1 MALSIT
7 TQANPRS
14 PAYSAENPAI
24 SPKGLN
30 FDRQLRQAY
39 QDLEGDITDV
49 FYAGEILHHLMT
61 GLLGA
66 AGSISL
72 SDSEGSMLLHA
83 MHLVTNRAGELKD
96 KFYAGFKAV
105 PTEGTA

>member
-7 TQANPRS
+7 TQATPRS
-14 PAYSAENPAI
+14 PAYSAKDSDI
-24 SPKGLN
+24 SPKDRT

-39 QDLEGDITDV
+39 QGLEGDITDV

-66 AGSISL
+66 AGPVTL
-72 SDSEGSMLLHA
+72 SNSEGSMLLHA
-83 MHLVTNRAGELKD
+83 MHLMTNRAGELKD
-96 KFYAGFKAV
+96 KFYAGFEAV